1 MAQIA
6 LRVDLVTYALLEHL
20 GFGEAAVGLALPDL
34 HAIAGDAKRAA
45 GGRLQR
51 HTTQV
56 IGKRTQQ
63 LLGQPRGAQQPLALG
78 AIGDDDLGFAQRH
91 NLRGSWHNGL
101 GGSGGYNTGL
111 YCPASRFMMRRLLSC
126 LFLCLLP
133 LLADAVETPRPK
145 IGLVLSGG
153 AARGLAHIGVLK
165 ALEEQ
170 GIQIDAIAGTSMGA
184 VIGGL
189 YASGYKIDELE
200 KLALNIDWQQAL
212 SDAPPREDVPFRRKQ
227 DDRDFLV
234 KQKLSFRDDGSLGLP
249 LGVIQG
255 QNLALLLESMFAHS
269 SNTRNFDKLPI
280 PFRAVATDI
289 TTGEKVVF
297 NKGHLPQVIR
307 ASMSIPAVFAPV
319 EIDGRLLVDGGMT
332 DNIPLD
338 VAREMGVDIA
348 IVVDIGT
355 PLRSRKQL
363 ATVVDVLN
371 QSITLMTR
379 RNSEEQL
386 KALHPKDVLIQ
397 PPLAAYGV
405 TDFGRAKDMID
416 AGYRAT
422 RALDVRLAHLRPAEP
437 VDPQLIAARTPGER
451 TPVITA
457 IKVENDSKVSDDVI
471 RYYIR
476 QNLGEP
482 LNLGRLQTDMGTLYG
497 LDYFEQVQYRV
508 VKKGQDNTLVISA
521 RGKRSGT
528 DYLRLGLNL
537 SDDMRGDS
545 AFNLGA
551 SYRMNGIN
559 RLGAEWLT
567 RVQIGDR
574 QELYSEF
581 YQPLDVGSRYFVAPY
596 ISAQAQNVE
605 LTLDNDPISE
615 YRLERYGFGLNVG
628 RQIGN
633 SGEIRFGV
641 GEAWGKADVRI
652 GDRDLPSVSFSEG
665 FYELKYSFDSLDN
678 VYFPHTGEDI
688 GLAFREFEPGLG
700 SDQRYRQWEFKL
712 DKAMSRG
719 PDTLIL
725 GGRYGRTLDKSDV
738 VVSSF
743 LLGGARQLSGFRED
757 AISGQNIALMRAVYY
772 RRLTPRSYLP
782 LDFPLYLG
790 ASVERGRA
798 WNNDN
803 QFDSGYIN
811 AASVFLGFDTP
822 LGPLNFSYGFN
833 DDNQQAVYLNLG
845 QTF

>member
-1 MAQIA
+1 
-6 LRVDLVTYALLEHL
+6 
-20 GFGEAAVGLALPDL
+20 
-34 HAIAGDAKRAA
+34 
-45 GGRLQR
+45 
-51 HTTQV
+51 
-56 IGKRTQQ
+56 
-63 LLGQPRGAQQPLALG
+63 
-78 AIGDDDLGFAQRH
+78 
-91 NLRGSWHNGL
+91 
-101 GGSGGYNTGL
+101 
-111 YCPASRFMMRRLLSC
+111 MRRLLSC
-126 LFLCLLP
+126 LILCLLP
-133 LLADAVETPRPK
+133 VFLHAAEAPRPK

-170 GIQIDAIAGTSMGA
+170 GVKIDAIAGTSMGA

-200 KLALNIDWQQAL
+200 KLALSIDWQQAL
-212 SDAPPREDVPFRRKQ
+212 SDAPPRADVPFRRKQ

-255 QNLALLLESMFAHS
+255 QNLALLLESMLAHAS
-269 SNTRNFDKLPI
+269 DTRDFDKLPI

-289 TTGEKVVF
+289 ASGEKVVF
-297 NKGHLPQVIR
+297 RKGHLPRVIR

-319 EIDGRLLVDGGMT
+319 EMDGRLLVDGGMT

-338 VAREMGVDIA
+338 VARDMGVDIA

-355 PLRSRKQL
+355 PLRSRQQL

-386 KALHPKDVLIQ
+386 ATLHKNDVLIQ
-397 PPLAAYGV
+397 PPLASFGV
-405 TDFGRAKDMID
+405 TDFGRAQEMID

-422 RALDVRLAHLRPAEP
+422 RILDARLAPLRQACVE
-437 VDPQLIAARTPGER
+437 DAGLSAARTPSQR
-451 TPVITA
+451 TPIITA
-457 IKVENDSKVSDDVI
+457 IRVENDSKVSDDVI

-476 QNLGEP
+476 QHIGEP
-482 LNLGRLQTDMGTLYG
+482 LDLGRLQTDMGTLYG

-508 VKKGQDNTLVISA
+508 VHKGNDHTLVINA

-551 SYRMNGIN
+551 SYRVNGIN
-559 RLGAEWLT
+559 SLGAEWLT
-567 RVQIGDR
+567 RVQIGDQ

-581 YQPLDVGSRYFVAPY
+581 YQPLDVGSRYFIAPY
-596 ISAQAQNVE
+596 VGIESQNIEAV
-605 LTLDNDPISE
+605 LDNDPIAE
-615 YRLERYGFGLNVG
+615 YRLERYGLGLNIG

-641 GEAWGKADVRI
+641 GEAWGKADVRV
-652 GDRDLPSVSFSEG
+652 GDQDLPSESFNEG
-665 FYELKYSFDSLDN
+665 YYELRYSFDSLDN
-678 VYFPHTGEDI
+678 VYFPHAGEDI
-688 GLAFREFEPGLG
+688 GLSLRQFEPSLG
-700 SDQRYRQWEFKL
+700 SDKRYRQWEFKL
-712 DKAMSRG
+712 DKALSSG
-719 PDTLIL
+719 PNTFIL
-725 GGRYGRTLDKSDV
+725 GGRYGRTLDEAEV
-738 VVSSF
+738 VTSSF
-743 LLGGARQLSGFRED
+743 VLGGARQLSGFRED
-757 AISGQNIALMRAVYY
+757 ALSGQNISLMRGVYY

-782 LDFPLYLG
+782 LDFPLYIGGSL
-790 ASVERGRA
+790 ERGRA

-803 QFDSGYIN
+803 EFDSGYIN
-811 AASVFLGFDTP
+811 AASIFLGFDTP
-822 LGPLNFSYGFN
+822 LGPLNFSYGIN
-833 DDNQQAVYLNLG
+833 DDNQKAVYLNLG

>member
-1 MAQIA
+1 
-6 LRVDLVTYALLEHL
+6 
-20 GFGEAAVGLALPDL
+20 
-34 HAIAGDAKRAA
+34 
-45 GGRLQR
+45 
-51 HTTQV
+51 
-56 IGKRTQQ
+56 
-63 LLGQPRGAQQPLALG
+63 
-78 AIGDDDLGFAQRH
+78 
-91 NLRGSWHNGL
+91 
-101 GGSGGYNTGL
+101 
-111 YCPASRFMMRRLLSC
+111 MRRLLSC
-126 LFLCLLP
+126 LLLCLLP
-133 LLADAVETPRPK
+133 VFLHAAEAPRPK

-170 GIQIDAIAGTSMGA
+170 GVKIDAIAGTSMGA

-200 KLALNIDWQQAL
+200 KLALGIDWQQAL
-212 SDAPPREDVPFRRKQ
+212 SDAPPREDIPFRRKQ

-255 QNLALLLESMFAHS
+255 QNLALLLESMLAHAS
-269 SNTRNFDKLPI
+269 DTRDFDKLPI

-289 TTGEKVVF
+289 ASGEKVVF
-297 NKGHLPQVIR
+297 RKGHLPRVIR

-319 EIDGRLLVDGGMT
+319 EMDGRLLVDGGMT

-338 VAREMGVDIA
+338 VARDMGVDIA

-355 PLRSRKQL
+355 PLRSRQQL

-386 KALHPKDVLIQ
+386 ASLHKSDVLIQ
-397 PPLAAYGV
+397 PPLASFGV
-405 TDFGRAKDMID
+405 TDFGRAQEMID

-422 RALDVRLAHLRPAEP
+422 RILDARLAPLRPAEP
-437 VDPQLIAARTPGER
+437 MDAELSAARTPSQR
-451 TPVITA
+451 TPIITA
-457 IKVENDSKVSDDVI
+457 IRVENDSKVSDDVI

-476 QNLGEP
+476 QHIGEP
-482 LNLGRLQTDMGTLYG
+482 LDLGRLQTDMGTLYG

-508 VKKGQDNTLVISA
+508 VHKGNDHTLVINA

-551 SYRMNGIN
+551 SYRVNGIN
-559 RLGAEWLT
+559 SLGAEWLT
-567 RVQIGDR
+567 RVQIGDQ

-581 YQPLDVGSRYFVAPY
+581 YQPLDVGSRYFIAPY
-596 ISAQAQNVE
+596 IGIESQNIEAV
-605 LTLDNDPISE
+605 LDNDPIAE
-615 YRLERYGFGLNVG
+615 YRLERYGFGLNIG

-641 GEAWGKADVRI
+641 GEAWGKADVRV
-652 GDRDLPSVSFSEG
+652 GDQDLPSESFNEG
-665 FYELKYSFDSLDN
+665 YYELRYSFDSLDN
-678 VYFPHTGEDI
+678 VYFPHAGEDI
-688 GLAFREFEPGLG
+688 GLSLRQFEPSLG
-700 SDQRYRQWEFKL
+700 SDKRYRQWEFKL
-712 DKAMSRG
+712 DKALSSG
-719 PDTLIL
+719 PNTFIL
-725 GGRYGRTLDKSDV
+725 GGRYGRTLDEAEV
-738 VVSSF
+738 VTSSF
-743 LLGGARQLSGFRED
+743 VLGGARQLSGFRQD
-757 AISGQNIALMRAVYY
+757 ALSGQNISLMRGVYY

-782 LDFPLYLG
+782 LDFPLYIGGSL
-790 ASVERGRA
+790 ERGRA

-803 QFDSGYIN
+803 EFDSGYIN

-822 LGPLNFSYGFN
+822 LGPLNFSYGIN
-833 DDNQQAVYLNLG
+833 DDNQKAVYLNLG

>member
-1 MAQIA
+1 
-6 LRVDLVTYALLEHL
+6 
-20 GFGEAAVGLALPDL
+20 
-34 HAIAGDAKRAA
+34 
-45 GGRLQR
+45 
-51 HTTQV
+51 
-56 IGKRTQQ
+56 
-63 LLGQPRGAQQPLALG
+63 
-78 AIGDDDLGFAQRH
+78 
-91 NLRGSWHNGL
+91 
-101 GGSGGYNTGL
+101 
-111 YCPASRFMMRRLLSC
+111 MRRLLSC

-133 LLADAVETPRPK
+133 LLAQSAEAPRPK

-170 GIQIDAIAGTSMGA
+170 GIRIDAIAGTSMGA

-200 KLALNIDWQQAL
+200 KLALNIDWRQAL

-255 QNLALLLESMFAHS
+255 QNLALLLESKLAHAS
-269 SNTRNFDKLPI
+269 DTRDFDKLPI

-289 TTGEKVVF
+289 ASGEKVVF
-297 NKGHLPQVIR
+297 RKGHLPQVIR

-319 EIDGRLLVDGGMT
+319 ELDGRLLVDGGMT

-338 VAREMGVDIA
+338 VARDMGVDIA

-363 ATVVDVLN
+363 NTVVDVLN

-379 RNSEEQL
+379 RNSEVQL
-386 KALHPKDVLIQ
+386 AALHKDDVLIQ
-397 PPLAAYGV
+397 PALSSFGV
-405 TDFGRAKDMID
+405 TDFGRAQEMID

-422 RALDVRLAHLRPAEP
+422 RILDTRLARLRPAHALDAE
-437 VDPQLIAARTPGER
+437 LTAARQPSQR
-451 TPVITA
+451 TPIISA
-457 IKVENDSKVSDDVI
+457 IKVENDSKVSDEVI

-476 QNLGEP
+476 QRIGEP
-482 LNLGRLQTDMGTLYG
+482 LDLGRLETDMGTLYG
-497 LDYFEQVQYRV
+497 LDFFEQVQYRV
-508 VKKGQDNTLVISA
+508 AHKGQDNTLVISA

-545 AFNLGA
+545 AFNIGA

-559 RLGAEWLT
+559 SLGAEWLT
-567 RVQIGDR
+567 RVQIGDQ

-581 YQPLDVGSRYFVAPY
+581 YQPLDAGSRYFIAPF
-596 ISAQAQNVE
+596 IAAEAQNVE
-605 LTLDNDPISE
+605 AVLDNDPIAE
-615 YRLERYGFGLNVG
+615 YRVERYGFGLNLG

-633 SGEIRFGV
+633 SGEVRFGV

-652 GDRDLPSVSFSEG
+652 GDHNLPSENFNEG
-665 FYELKYSFDSLDN
+665 YYQLQYSFDSLDN
-678 VYFPHTGEDI
+678 VYFPHSGEDI
-688 GLAFREFEPGLG
+688 KLSLRQFEPSLG
-700 SDQRYRQWEFKL
+700 SDNRYRQWEFKL
-712 DKAMSRG
+712 DKALSSG
-719 PDTLIL
+719 PNTFVL
-725 GGRYGRTLDKSDV
+725 GGRYGRTLDNADV
-738 VVSSF
+738 VTSSF
-743 LLGGARQLSGFRED
+743 LLGGARQLSGFRQD
-757 AISGQNIALMRAVYY
+757 ALSGQNISLARAVYF

-790 ASVERGRA
+790 GSLERGRV

-803 QFDSGYIN
+803 AFDSGYIN
-811 AASVFLGFDTP
+811 AASIFLGFDTP

-833 DDNQQAVYLNLG
+833 DDNQKALSLNLG

>member
-1 MAQIA
+1 MH
-6 LRVDLVTYALLEHL
+6 RLLFCL
-20 GFGEAAVGLALPDL
+20 
-34 HAIAGDAKRAA
+34 
-45 GGRLQR
+45 
-51 HTTQV
+51 
-56 IGKRTQQ
+56 
-63 LLGQPRGAQQPLALG
+63 LLG
-78 AIGDDDLGFAQRH
+78 
-91 NLRGSWHNGL
+91 
-101 GGSGGYNTGL
+101 
-111 YCPASRFMMRRLLSC
+111 
-126 LFLCLLP
+126 LLP
-133 LLADAVETPRPK
+133 FFAHADETSRPK
-145 IGLVLSGG
+145 VGLVLSGG

-170 GIQIDAIAGTSMGA
+170 GIKIDAIAGTSMGA
-184 VIGGL
+184 VVGGL

-249 LGVIQG
+249 IGVIQG
-255 QNLALLLESMFAHS
+255 QNLSLLLESLLAHTS
-269 SNTRNFDKLPI
+269 DTRDFDKLPI

-289 TTGEKVVF
+289 ASGEKVVF
-297 NKGHLPQVIR
+297 RKGHLPQVIR

-319 EIDGRLLVDGGMT
+319 ELDGRLLVDGGMT

-355 PLRSRKQL
+355 PLRNRKQL
-363 ATVVDVLN
+363 TTVVDVLN

-386 KALHPKDVLIQ
+386 AALHPDDVLIQ
-397 PPLAAYGV
+397 PALASFGV
-405 TDFGRAKDMID
+405 TDFGKAQEMID

-422 RALDVRLAHLRPAEP
+422 KVLDARLARLKPAEFQ
-437 VDPQLIAARTPGER
+437 DAELNAARAPGQR
-451 TPVITA
+451 TPIITA
-457 IKVENDSKVSDDVI
+457 IKVENDSKVGDDVI

-476 QNLGEP
+476 QHIGEP
-482 LNLGRLQTDMGTLYG
+482 LDLGRLHSDMGTLYG

-508 VKKGQDNTLVISA
+508 VHKGQDHTLVISA

-528 DYLRLGLNL
+528 DYLRVGLNL

-551 SYRMNGIN
+551 SYRVNGIN

-567 RVQIGDR
+567 RAQIGDK
-574 QELYSEF
+574 QELYTEF
-581 YQPLDVGSRYFVAPY
+581 YQPLDVGSRYFIAPY
-596 ISAQAQNVE
+596 AAFEAQNVE
-605 LTLDNDPISE
+605 SILDNDPIAQ
-615 YRLERYGFGLNVG
+615 YRVERYGFGLNVG

-633 SGEIRFGV
+633 SGEVRFGV

-652 GDRDLPSVSFSEG
+652 GDQDLPSENFNEG
-665 FYELKYSFDSLDN
+665 FYTLKYSFDSLDN
-678 VYFPHTGEDI
+678 VYFPHEGKDI
-688 GLAFREFEPGLG
+688 SLTFLQFDPSLG
-700 SDQRYRQWEFKL
+700 SDTRYRQWEFKA
-712 DKAMSRG
+712 DKAMSSG

-725 GGRYGRTLDKSDV
+725 GGRYGRTLDDANV
-738 VVSSF
+738 VTSSF

-757 AISGQNIALMRAVYY
+757 AISGQNISLMRAVYY

-782 LDFPLYLG
+782 LDFPLYAG
-790 ASVERGRA
+790 ASLERGRA

-803 QFDSGYIN
+803 EFDSGYIN
-811 AASVFLGFDTP
+811 AASVFVGFDTP
-822 LGPLNFSYGFN
+822 LGPLNFTYGLN
-833 DDNQQAVYLNLG
+833 DANEQAVYLNLG

>member
-1 MAQIA
+1 M
-6 LRVDLVTYALLEHL
+6 
-20 GFGEAAVGLALPDL
+20 
-34 HAIAGDAKRAA
+34 
-45 GGRLQR
+45 R
-51 HTTQV
+51 H
-56 IGKRTQQ
+56 
-63 LLGQPRGAQQPLALG
+63 
-78 AIGDDDLGFAQRH
+78 
-91 NLRGSWHNGL
+91 
-101 GGSGGYNTGL
+101 
-111 YCPASRFMMRRLLSC
+111 LLSC
-126 LFLCLLP
+126 LLLCLLP
-133 LLADAVETPRPK
+133 MLVQAVEPPRPK
-145 IGLVLSGG
+145 VGLVLSGG

-184 VIGGL
+184 VVGGL

-212 SDAPPREDVPFRRKQ
+212 SDAPPRADVPFRRKQ

-255 QNLALLLESMFAHS
+255 QNLALMLESLLAHAS
-269 SNTRNFDKLPI
+269 DTRNFDKLPI

-289 TTGEKVVF
+289 ASGEKVVF
-297 NKGHLPQVIR
+297 RKGHLPQVIR

-319 EIDGRLLVDGGMT
+319 ELDGRLLVDGGMT

-338 VAREMGVDIA
+338 VAREMGVDVA

-355 PLRSRKQL
+355 PLRSSKQL
-363 ATVVDVLN
+363 TTVVDVLN

-386 KALHPKDVLIQ
+386 ATLHPDDILIQ
-397 PPLAAYGV
+397 PSMASFGV
-405 TDFGRAKDMID
+405 TDFGRAEEMIE

-422 RALDVRLAHLRPAEP
+422 RILDARLAKLKPSQP
-437 VDPQLIAARTPGER
+437 LDPELSAARAPNER

-457 IKVENDSKVSDDVI
+457 IKVENDSKVGDDVI

-476 QNLGEP
+476 QHIGQP
-482 LNLGRLQTDMGTLYG
+482 LDLERLQTDMGTLYG

-508 VKKGQDNTLVISA
+508 AHKGTDHTLIITA

-551 SYRMNGIN
+551 SYRVNGIN

-567 RVQIGDR
+567 RAQIGDR

-581 YQPLDVGSRYFVAPY
+581 YQPLDVGSRYFIAPY
-596 ISAQAQNVE
+596 AAFDAQNVE
-605 LTLDNDPISE
+605 ATLDNDPIAQ
-615 YRLERYGFGLNVG
+615 YRVERYGFGLNLG

-633 SGEIRFGV
+633 SGEVRLGV

-652 GDRDLPSVSFSEG
+652 GDQDLPSESFNEG
-665 FYELKYSFDSLDN
+665 FYEVKYSFDSLDN
-678 VYFPHTGEDI
+678 VYFPHEGEDF
-688 GLAFREFEPGLG
+688 GLVLRQYEPGLG
-700 SDQRYRQWEFKL
+700 SDNRYRQWEVAL
-712 DKAMSRG
+712 DKALSHG
-719 PDTLIL
+719 PDTFIL
-725 GGRYGRTLDKSDV
+725 GGRYGRTLNDANV
-738 VVSSF
+738 VTSSF

-757 AISGQNIALMRAVYY
+757 AISGQNISLMRAVYY

-782 LDFPLYLG
+782 LDFPLYAGGSL
-790 ASVERGRA
+790 ERGRA

-803 QFDSGYIN
+803 EFDSGYIN
-811 AASVFLGFDTP
+811 AASVFIGFDTP

-833 DDNQQAVYLNLG
+833 DADEHAVYLNLG

>member
-1 MAQIA
+1 
-6 LRVDLVTYALLEHL
+6 
-20 GFGEAAVGLALPDL
+20 
-34 HAIAGDAKRAA
+34 
-45 GGRLQR
+45 
-51 HTTQV
+51 
-56 IGKRTQQ
+56 
-63 LLGQPRGAQQPLALG
+63 
-78 AIGDDDLGFAQRH
+78 
-91 NLRGSWHNGL
+91 
-101 GGSGGYNTGL
+101 
-111 YCPASRFMMRRLLSC
+111 MRRLLSC
-126 LFLCLLP
+126 LLLCLLP
-133 LLADAVETPRPK
+133 VFLHAAEAPRPK

-170 GIQIDAIAGTSMGA
+170 GVKIDAIAGTSMGA

-200 KLALNIDWQQAL
+200 KLALGIDWQQAL
-212 SDAPPREDVPFRRKQ
+212 SDAPPREDIPFRRKQ

-255 QNLALLLESMFAHS
+255 QNLALLLESMLAHAS
-269 SNTRNFDKLPI
+269 DTRDFDKLPI

-289 TTGEKVVF
+289 ASGEKVVF
-297 NKGHLPQVIR
+297 RKGHLPRVIR

-319 EIDGRLLVDGGMT
+319 EMDGRLLVDGGMT

-338 VAREMGVDIA
+338 VARDMGVDIA

-355 PLRSRKQL
+355 PLRSRQQL

-386 KALHPKDVLIQ
+386 ASLHKSDVLIQ
-397 PPLAAYGV
+397 PPLASFGV
-405 TDFGRAKDMID
+405 TDFGRAQEMID

-422 RALDVRLAHLRPAEP
+422 RILDARLAPLRRAEP
-437 VDPQLIAARTPGER
+437 MDAELSAARTPSQR
-451 TPVITA
+451 TPIITA
-457 IKVENDSKVSDDVI
+457 IRVENDSKVSDDVI

-476 QNLGEP
+476 QHIGEP
-482 LNLGRLQTDMGTLYG
+482 LDLGRLQTDMGTLYG

-508 VKKGQDNTLVISA
+508 VHKGNDHTLVINA

-551 SYRMNGIN
+551 SYRVNGIN
-559 RLGAEWLT
+559 SLGAEWLT
-567 RVQIGDR
+567 RVQIGDQ

-581 YQPLDVGSRYFVAPY
+581 YQPLDVGSRYFIAPY
-596 ISAQAQNVE
+596 IGIESQNIEAV
-605 LTLDNDPISE
+605 LDNDPIAE
-615 YRLERYGFGLNVG
+615 YRLERYGFGLNIG

-641 GEAWGKADVRI
+641 GEAWGKADVRV
-652 GDRDLPSVSFSEG
+652 GDQDLPSESFNEG
-665 FYELKYSFDSLDN
+665 YYELRYSFDSLDN
-678 VYFPHTGEDI
+678 VYFPHAGEDI
-688 GLAFREFEPGLG
+688 GLSLRQFEPSLG
-700 SDQRYRQWEFKL
+700 SDKRYRQWEFKL
-712 DKAMSRG
+712 DKALSSG
-719 PDTLIL
+719 PNTFIL
-725 GGRYGRTLDKSDV
+725 GGRYGRTLDEAEV
-738 VVSSF
+738 VTSSF
-743 LLGGARQLSGFRED
+743 VLGGARQLSGFRQD
-757 AISGQNIALMRAVYY
+757 ALSGQNISLMRGVYY

-782 LDFPLYLG
+782 LDFPLYIGGSL
-790 ASVERGRA
+790 ERGRA

-803 QFDSGYIN
+803 EFDSGYIN

-822 LGPLNFSYGFN
+822 LGPLNFSYGIN
-833 DDNQQAVYLNLG
+833 DDNQKAVYLNLG

>member
-1 MAQIA
+1 
-6 LRVDLVTYALLEHL
+6 
-20 GFGEAAVGLALPDL
+20 
-34 HAIAGDAKRAA
+34 
-45 GGRLQR
+45 
-51 HTTQV
+51 
-56 IGKRTQQ
+56 
-63 LLGQPRGAQQPLALG
+63 
-78 AIGDDDLGFAQRH
+78 
-91 NLRGSWHNGL
+91 
-101 GGSGGYNTGL
+101 
-111 YCPASRFMMRRLLSC
+111 MMRRLLSC
-126 LFLCLLP
+126 LLLCLFP
-133 LLADAVETPRPK
+133 LIVQAVEAPRPK

-170 GIQIDAIAGTSMGA
+170 GIKIDAIAGTSMGA

-189 YASGYKIDELE
+189 YASGYQIDELE
-200 KLALNIDWQQAL
+200 KLALSIDWQQAL

-255 QNLALLLESMFAHS
+255 QNLALLLESLLAHTS
-269 SNTRNFDKLPI
+269 DTRDFDKLPI

-289 TTGEKVVF
+289 ASGEKVVF
-297 NKGHLPQVIR
+297 RKGHLPQVIR

-319 EIDGRLLVDGGMT
+319 ELNGRLLVDGGMT

-355 PLRSRKQL
+355 PLRNRKQL
-363 ATVVDVLN
+363 TTVVDVLN

-386 KALHPKDVLIQ
+386 AALHKDDVLIQ
-397 PPLAAYGV
+397 PPLASFGV
-405 TDFGRAKDMID
+405 TDFGKAQEMID

-422 RALDVRLAHLRPAEP
+422 RILDARLARLKPAQPLDAE
-437 VDPQLIAARTPGER
+437 LTAARAPSQR
-451 TPVITA
+451 TPIITA
-457 IKVENDSKVSDDVI
+457 IKVENDSKVGDDVI

-476 QNLGEP
+476 QHIGEP
-482 LNLGRLQTDMGTLYG
+482 LDLGRLQTDMGTLYG

-508 VKKGQDNTLVISA
+508 VHKGADHTLVISA

-528 DYLRLGLNL
+528 DYLRVGLNL

-551 SYRMNGIN
+551 SYRVNGIN

-567 RVQIGDR
+567 RAQIGDK
-574 QELYSEF
+574 QELYTEF
-581 YQPLDVGSRYFVAPY
+581 YQPLDVGSRYFIAPY
-596 ISAQAQNVE
+596 AAFEAQNVE
-605 LTLDNDPISE
+605 AILDNDPIAQ
-615 YRLERYGFGLNVG
+615 YRVERYGFGLNVG

-633 SGEIRFGV
+633 SGEVRFGV

-652 GDRDLPSVSFSEG
+652 GDQDLPSENFNEG

-678 VYFPHTGEDI
+678 VYFPHEGQDI
-688 GLAFREFEPGLG
+688 GLSLRQFEPGLG
-700 SDQRYRQWEFKL
+700 SDKRYRQWEFKL
-712 DKAMSRG
+712 DKALSSG
-719 PDTLIL
+719 PDTFIL
-725 GGRYGRTLDKSDV
+725 GGRYGRTLDEANV
-738 VVSSF
+738 VTSSF

-757 AISGQNIALMRAVYY
+757 AISGQNVSLMRGVYY

-782 LDFPLYLG
+782 LDFPLYIGGSL
-790 ASVERGRA
+790 ERGRA

-803 QFDSGYIN
+803 EFDSGYIN
-811 AASVFLGFDTP
+811 AASVFIGFDTP
-822 LGPLNFSYGFN
+822 LGPLNFSYGIN
-833 DDNQQAVYLNLG
+833 DTDEQAVYLNLG

>member
-1 MAQIA
+1 
-6 LRVDLVTYALLEHL
+6 
-20 GFGEAAVGLALPDL
+20 
-34 HAIAGDAKRAA
+34 
-45 GGRLQR
+45 
-51 HTTQV
+51 
-56 IGKRTQQ
+56 
-63 LLGQPRGAQQPLALG
+63 
-78 AIGDDDLGFAQRH
+78 
-91 NLRGSWHNGL
+91 
-101 GGSGGYNTGL
+101 
-111 YCPASRFMMRRLLSC
+111 MRRLL
-126 LFLCLLP
+126 FCLLLGFLP
-133 LLADAVETPRPK
+133 LFVHASEAPRPK

-170 GIQIDAIAGTSMGA
+170 GIKIDAIAGTSMGA
-184 VIGGL
+184 VVGGL
-189 YASGYKIDELE
+189 YASGYKVDELE
-200 KLALNIDWQQAL
+200 KLALSIDWQAAL

-255 QNLALLLESMFAHS
+255 QNLALLLESLLAHTS
-269 SNTRNFDKLPI
+269 DTRDFDKLPI

-289 TTGEKVVF
+289 ANGEKVVF
-297 NKGHLPQVIR
+297 RKGHLPQVIR

-319 EIDGRLLVDGGMT
+319 ELDGRLLVDGGMT

-338 VAREMGVDIA
+338 VARQMGVDVA

-355 PLRSRKQL
+355 PLRNRKQL

-379 RNSEEQL
+379 SNSEEQL
-386 KALHPKDVLIQ
+386 AALKATDVLIQ
-397 PPLAAYGV
+397 PALAAYGV
-405 TDFGRAKDMID
+405 TDFGKTQEMID

-422 RALDVRLAHLRPAEP
+422 RILDKRLAVLKPTQSQDAE
-437 VDPQLIAARTPGER
+437 LNAARSPGQR
-451 TPVITA
+451 TPIITA
-457 IKVENDSKVSDDVI
+457 IRVENDSKVDDDVI

-476 QNLGEP
+476 QHIGEP
-482 LNLGRLQTDMGTLYG
+482 LDLGRLHSDMGTLYG

-508 VKKGQDNTLVISA
+508 VHKGDAHTLLISA

-528 DYLRLGLNL
+528 DYLRVGLNL

-551 SYRMNGIN
+551 SYRVNGIN

-567 RVQIGDR
+567 RAQIGDK

-596 ISAQAQNVE
+596 ASFEAQNVDSV
-605 LTLDNDPISE
+605 LDNDPIAQ
-615 YRLERYGFGLNVG
+615 YRVERYGFGLNLG

-633 SGEIRFGV
+633 NGEVRFGV

-652 GDRDLPSVSFSEG
+652 GDQDLPSENFNEG
-665 FYELKYSFDSLDN
+665 FYALKYSYDSLDN
-678 VYFPHTGEDI
+678 VYFPHEGKDI
-688 GLAFREFEPGLG
+688 SLTLVQYEPGLG
-700 SDQRYRQWEFKL
+700 SDTRYRQWDFKI
-712 DKAMSRG
+712 DKAMSHG

-725 GGRYGRTLDKSDV
+725 GGRYGRTLNDANV
-738 VVSSF
+738 VTSSF

-757 AISGQNIALMRAVYY
+757 ALSGQNISLMRAVYY
-772 RRLTPRSYLP
+772 RRLTPRAYLP
-782 LDFPLYLG
+782 LDFPLYAG
-790 ASVERGRA
+790 ASLERGRA

-803 QFDSGYIN
+803 EFDSGYIN
-811 AASVFLGFDTP
+811 AASVFIGFDTP
-822 LGPLNFSYGFN
+822 LGPLNFSYGLN
-833 DDNQQAVYLNLG
+833 DADEQAVYLNLG

>member
-1 MAQIA
+1 
-6 LRVDLVTYALLEHL
+6 
-20 GFGEAAVGLALPDL
+20 
-34 HAIAGDAKRAA
+34 
-45 GGRLQR
+45 
-51 HTTQV
+51 
-56 IGKRTQQ
+56 
-63 LLGQPRGAQQPLALG
+63 
-78 AIGDDDLGFAQRH
+78 
-91 NLRGSWHNGL
+91 
-101 GGSGGYNTGL
+101 
-111 YCPASRFMMRRLLSC
+111 MRRLLSC
-126 LFLCLLP
+126 LLLCLLP
-133 LLADAVETPRPK
+133 VFLHAAEAPRPK

-170 GIQIDAIAGTSMGA
+170 GVKIDAIAGTSMGA

-200 KLALNIDWQQAL
+200 KLALGIDWQQAL

-255 QNLALLLESMFAHS
+255 QNLALLLESMLAHAS
-269 SNTRNFDKLPI
+269 DTRDFDKLPI

-289 TTGEKVVF
+289 ASGEKVVF
-297 NKGHLPQVIR
+297 RKGHLPRVIR

-319 EIDGRLLVDGGMT
+319 EMDGRLLVDGGMT

-338 VAREMGVDIA
+338 VARDMGVDIA

-386 KALHPKDVLIQ
+386 ASLHKNDVLIQ
-397 PPLAAYGV
+397 PPLASFGV
-405 TDFGRAKDMID
+405 TDFGRAQEMID

-422 RALDVRLAHLRPAEP
+422 RILDARLAQLRPAEP
-437 VDPQLIAARTPGER
+437 LDAELSAARAPGQR

-457 IKVENDSKVSDDVI
+457 IRVENDSKVSDDVI

-476 QNLGEP
+476 QHIGEP
-482 LNLGRLQTDMGTLYG
+482 LDLGRLQTDMGTLYG

-508 VKKGQDNTLVISA
+508 VHKGDEHTLVINA

-551 SYRMNGIN
+551 SYRVNGIN
-559 RLGAEWLT
+559 SLGAEWLT
-567 RVQIGDR
+567 RVQIGDQ

-581 YQPLDVGSRYFVAPY
+581 YQPLDVGSRYFIAPY
-596 ISAQAQNVE
+596 IGLESQNIEAV
-605 LTLDNDPISE
+605 LDNDPIAE
-615 YRLERYGFGLNVG
+615 YRLERYGFGLNIG

-641 GEAWGKADVRI
+641 GEAWGKADVRV
-652 GDRDLPSVSFSEG
+652 GDQNLPRENFNEG
-665 FYELKYSFDSLDN
+665 YYELRYSFDSLDN
-678 VYFPHTGEDI
+678 VYFPHEGEDI
-688 GLAFREFEPGLG
+688 GLSLRQFEPSLG
-700 SDQRYRQWEFKL
+700 SDKRYRQWEFKL
-712 DKAMSRG
+712 DKALSSG
-719 PDTLIL
+719 PDTFIL
-725 GGRYGRTLDKSDV
+725 GGRYGRTLDDAEV
-738 VVSSF
+738 VTSSF
-743 LLGGARQLSGFRED
+743 VLGGARQLSGFRQD
-757 AISGQNIALMRAVYY
+757 ALSGQNISLMRAVYY

-782 LDFPLYLG
+782 LDFPLYIGGSL
-790 ASVERGRA
+790 ERGRA

-803 QFDSGYIN
+803 EFDSGYIN
-811 AASVFLGFDTP
+811 AASIFLGFDTP

-833 DDNQQAVYLNLG
+833 DDNQKAVYLNLG

>member
-1 MAQIA
+1 
-6 LRVDLVTYALLEHL
+6 
-20 GFGEAAVGLALPDL
+20 
-34 HAIAGDAKRAA
+34 
-45 GGRLQR
+45 
-51 HTTQV
+51 
-56 IGKRTQQ
+56 
-63 LLGQPRGAQQPLALG
+63 
-78 AIGDDDLGFAQRH
+78 
-91 NLRGSWHNGL
+91 
-101 GGSGGYNTGL
+101 
-111 YCPASRFMMRRLLSC
+111 MRRLL
-126 LFLCLLP
+126 LCLLLGFLP
-133 LLADAVETPRPK
+133 LFVHASAPANEATRPK
-145 IGLVLSGG
+145 VGLVLSGG

-170 GIQIDAIAGTSMGA
+170 GIKIDAIAGTSMGA
-184 VIGGL
+184 VVGGL

-255 QNLALLLESMFAHS
+255 QNLALLLESLLAHTS
-269 SNTRNFDKLPI
+269 DTRDFDKLPI

-289 TTGEKVVF
+289 ANGEKVVF
-297 NKGHLPQVIR
+297 RKGHLPQVIR

-319 EIDGRLLVDGGMT
+319 ELDGRLLVDGGMT

-338 VAREMGVDIA
+338 VAREMGVDVA

-355 PLRSRKQL
+355 PLRNSKQL
-363 ATVVDVLN
+363 TTVVDVLN

-386 KALHPKDVLIQ
+386 AALKPSDVLIQ
-397 PPLAAYGV
+397 PALAAFGV
-405 TDFGRAKDMID
+405 TDFGKAQDMID

-422 RALDVRLAHLRPAEP
+422 RILDARLAVLKSAESQ
-437 VDPQLIAARTPGER
+437 DAELNAARSPGQR
-451 TPVITA
+451 TPIITA
-457 IKVENDSKVSDDVI
+457 IKVENNSKVDDDVI

-476 QNLGEP
+476 QHIGEP
-482 LNLGRLQTDMGTLYG
+482 LDLGRLHSDMGTLYG

-508 VKKGQDNTLVISA
+508 VHKGQDHTLVISA

-528 DYLRLGLNL
+528 DYLRVGLNL

-551 SYRMNGIN
+551 SYRVNGIN

-567 RVQIGDR
+567 RAQIGDK

-581 YQPLDVGSRYFVAPY
+581 YQPLDVGSRYFIAP
-596 ISAQAQNVE
+596 SVVFEAQNVDAV
-605 LTLDNDPISE
+605 LDNDPIAQ
-615 YRLERYGFGLNVG
+615 YRVERYGMALNVG

-633 SGEIRFGV
+633 NGEVRFGV

-652 GDRDLPSVSFSEG
+652 GDQDLPGEHFNEG
-665 FYELKYSFDSLDN
+665 FYSLKYSYDSLDN
-678 VYFPHTGEDI
+678 VYYPHEGKDI
-688 GLAFREFEPGLG
+688 SLTLLQFEPSLG
-700 SDQRYRQWEFKL
+700 SDTRYRQWEFKL

-725 GGRYGRTLDKSDV
+725 GGRYGRTLDDTNV
-738 VVSSF
+738 VTSSF

-757 AISGQNIALMRAVYY
+757 AISGQNVSLLRAVYY
-772 RRLTPRSYLP
+772 RRLTPRAYLP
-782 LDFPLYLG
+782 LDFPLYAG
-790 ASVERGRA
+790 ASLERGRA

-803 QFDSGYIN
+803 EFDSGYIN
-811 AASVFLGFDTP
+811 AASVFIGFDTP
-822 LGPLNFSYGFN
+822 LGPLNFSYGLN
-833 DDNQQAVYLNLG
+833 DANEQAVYLNLG

>member
-1 MAQIA
+1 
-6 LRVDLVTYALLEHL
+6 
-20 GFGEAAVGLALPDL
+20 
-34 HAIAGDAKRAA
+34 
-45 GGRLQR
+45 
-51 HTTQV
+51 
-56 IGKRTQQ
+56 
-63 LLGQPRGAQQPLALG
+63 
-78 AIGDDDLGFAQRH
+78 
-91 NLRGSWHNGL
+91 
-101 GGSGGYNTGL
+101 
-111 YCPASRFMMRRLLSC
+111 MRRLLSC
-126 LFLCLLP
+126 LLLCLLP
-133 LLADAVETPRPK
+133 LLAQAVEAPRPK

-297 NKGHLPQVIR
+297 SKGHLPQVIR

-319 EIDGRLLVDGGMT
+319 ELDGRLLVDGGMT

-386 KALHPKDVLIQ
+386 KALRAKDVLIQ

-422 RALDVRLAHLRPAEP
+422 RALDLRLANLRPAEP
-437 VDPQLIAARTPGER
+437 IDPQLVAARTPGER

-457 IKVENDSKVSDDVI
+457 INVENDSKVSDDVI

-476 QNLGEP
+476 QPLGEP

-508 VKKGQDNTLVISA
+508 IKKGQDNTLVISA

-581 YQPLDVGSRYFVAPY
+581 YQPMDTGSRYFVAPY

-605 LTLDNDPISE
+605 LILDNDPVSE

-652 GDRDLPSVSFSEG
+652 GDRDMPSVSFSEG

-688 GLAFREFEPGLG
+688 GLAYREFEPGLG

-712 DKAMSRG
+712 DKAMSNG
-719 PDTLIL
+719 PDTLVL
-725 GGRYGRTLDKSDV
+725 GGRYGRTLDRSDV
-738 VVSSF
+738 VISSF

-757 AISGQNIALMRAVYY
+757 AISGQNISLMRAVYY

-790 ASVERGRA
+790 ASLERGRA

-803 QFDSGYIN
+803 EFDSGYIN